1 MPAGS
6 FPTTR
11 RPANAAQVFAGA
23 AIALLSGLSAAV
35 PAAGLQLEPAPPA
48 GRVVA
53 DTAPAPALAGNL
65 LGDPTRQPVW
75 VYLPPGYDEEA
86 GRRYPTLYLLHGVLD
101 DPSVWFEPVYQGMTI
116 QSTMDSLVAAGE
128 IEPLI
133 VVMPNGRNALGGSY
147 YLDSPVTGGWGDFI
161 ARDVVA
167 HVDRAYRTLPAAE
180 ARAIAG
186 HSMGG
191 YGAIRAG
198 MMHPEIFSVVYAMN
212 PCCLCCLETEMP
224 PDPVDLDAYPSL
236 DALWAE
242 LEKGNIWPLVI
253 AAAAAAFSPNPDRP
267 PFFGDAALV
276 IEDGRAVPDSAVME
290 RWGAAYPLAAIPRR
304 ADALRSLRG
313 LALDSAF
320 GDQFTHIPW
329 STAAFSDSLEAHRI
343 PHLYEVYEGD
353 HRNRMRERMAT
364 RILPWISARLG
375 PSSTPPSPPVDP

>member
-1 MPAGS
+1 MTPVTTAGLVPDAGTARFLLAS
-6 FPTTR
+6 AISLLVTLAPT
-11 RPANAAQVFAGA
+11 
-23 AIALLSGLSAAV
+23 
-35 PAAGLQLEPAPPA
+35 PAAALQADTAPPA

-75 VYLPPGYDEEA
+75 VYLPPGYDRETA
-86 GRRYPTLYLLHGVLD
+86 RRYPTLYLLHGVLD
-101 DPSVWFEPVYQGMTI
+101 DPSVWFEPAYQGMTI
-116 QSTMDSLVAAGE
+116 QATVDSLVAAGE

-147 YLDSPVTGGWGDFI
+147 YLDSPVTGGWGEFV
-161 ARDVVA
+161 ARDLVD
-167 HVDRAYRTLPAAE
+167 HVDRVYRTLPAAE

-198 MMHPEIFSVVYAMN
+198 MMHPETFSVVYAMN
-212 PCCLCCLETEMP
+212 PCCLCCLEAETFP
-224 PDPVDLDAYPSL
+224 QPVDLDAYPSIE
-236 DALWAE
+236 ALWAE
-242 LEKGNIWPLVI
+242 LERGNIWPLVI
-253 AAAAAAFSPNPDRP
+253 ASAAAAFSPNPARP
-267 PFFGDAALV
+267 PFYGDVSLV

-290 RWGAAYPLAAIPRR
+290 RWRAAYPLGAIARR
-304 ADALRSLRG
+304 ADDLRRLRG

-320 GDQFTHIPW
+320 GDQFAHIPP

-364 RILPWISARLG
+364 RILPWISARLA
-375 PSSTPPSPPVDP
+375 PPSPPSGARDP

>member
-11 RPANAAQVFAGA
+11 RPAIAAQVFAAA
-23 AIALLSGLSAAV
+23 AIAFLSGLSVAA

-128 IEPLI
+128 VAPMI

-147 YLDSPVTGGWGDFI
+147 YQDSPVIGNWSDFI

-167 HVDRAYRTLPAAE
+167 HVDRHYRTIRAPE

-191 YGAIRAG
+191 YGALRAG
-198 MMHPEIFSVVYAMN
+198 MLHPEVFSVVYGMN
-212 PCCLCCLETEMP
+212 PCCLCCMDEEAVPENL
-224 PDPVDLDAYPSL
+224 DLDAYGSI

-242 LEKGNIWPLVI
+242 LEDGNIWPLVV
-253 AAAAAAFSPNPDRP
+253 AGAGAAFSPNPDRP
-267 PFFGDAALV
+267 PFYSDPALLV
-276 IEDGRAVPDSAVME
+276 EKGVAVPDSAVME
-290 RWGAAYPLAAIPRR
+290 RWRDAYPLSSVSRR
-304 ADALRSLRG
+304 ADAMQTLSG

-320 GDQFTHIPW
+320 EDEFLHILP
-329 STAAFSDSLEAHRI
+329 STAAFSDSLVAHGV
-343 PHLYEVYEGD
+343 PHVYEVYEGD

-375 PSSTPPSPPVDP
+375 PSSTPRSPPVDP